1 MKRNHLGSLTLTV
14 AAALVLSACGKKE
27 EAAAPVVAPAPPPV
41 AAPAPAPTPPPAAVP
56 VSFSALTLGNAVD
69 AGNKVT
75 AAMATFATT
84 DTIYASVD
92 TNGVAASAT
101 LAARWTFG
109 DGQLV
114 DESSQSIAP
123 TGPATTT
130 FHISKP
136 SGWPAGSY
144 KVDISLDGAPVASQG
159 FEVK

>member
-1 MKRNHLGSLTLTV
+1 
-14 AAALVLSACGKKE
+14 
-27 EAAAPVVAPAPPPV
+27 
-41 AAPAPAPTPPPAAVP
+41 
-56 VSFSALTLGNAVD
+56 
-69 AGNKVT
+69 
-75 AAMATFATT
+75 MATFATT

-92 TNGVAASAT
+92 TSGVAASAT

-136 SGWPAGSY
+136 SGWPVGSY